1 MMGKTIL
8 MAGTAAVMV
17 AMLAAP
23 ASAADWWEN
32 TKVSGRM
39 YYDFTNI
46 DAKSTPIGGPG
57 VDSSSNGTSFDIKRF
72 YVGIDHKFNDMFS
85 ANVTTDFQYSSTLGS
100 TEVYIKKAYLE
111 ANIMPWLDIRLG
123 STDLPWVP
131 FAEGIYGYRYVENT
145 LIDRTKFGT
154 SADWGV
160 HFKGKFAN
168 DIFEYAIAV
177 VNGNGYK
184 KPGFGFGSNRTDGV
198 DVEGRLSAHWK
209 DFTLAVGGYDGKLGA
224 AHGTT
229 TYHTATRFDALAAY
243 TTGDI
248 RVGVEYFQS
257 NDWKNVTSPVTDS
270 SDGYSAFASYQF
282 TPEWGVFGRYDWVK
296 PNRDTNPALKD
307 NYFNVGVQYTPFK
320 NINLALVYKRDKA
333 DNGFIS
339 TSNGTIGGTSNGTYD
354 EVGLWGSF
362 QW

>member
-1 MMGKTIL
+1 MKGKTIL
-8 MAGTAAVMV
+8 MASAAAVMV
-17 AMLAAP
+17 AASAAP
-23 ASAADWWEN
+23 ASAAEWWEN

-46 DAKSTPIGGPG
+46 DAKSTPIGGPS
-57 VDSSSNGTSFDIKRF
+57 VDSTSNGTSFDIKRF

-85 ANVTTDFQYSSTLGS
+85 ANITTDFQYSSAVGS
-100 TEVYIKKAYLE
+100 TDIFIKKAYLE
-111 ANIMPWLDIRLG
+111 ANIAPWLDVRLG
-123 STDLPWVP
+123 STDLPWIP
-131 FAEGIYGYRYVENT
+131 FVEGVYGNRYVENVVV
-145 LIDRTKFGT
+145 DRTKFGT

-160 HFKGKFAN
+160 HLKGKFAN
-168 DIFEYAIAV
+168 NIFEYAVSV

-184 KPGFGFGSNRTDGV
+184 KPGFGFGNNRTDGV
-198 DVEGRLSAHWK
+198 DVEGRLSANYK
-209 DFTLAVGGYDGKLGA
+209 NFTLAVGGYDGKLGA
-224 AHGTT
+224 AHGAT

-243 TTGDI
+243 TTDKI
-248 RVGVEYFQS
+248 RVGVEYFQA
-257 NDWKNVTSPVTDS
+257 NDWNNVKTPTTDS

-296 PNRDTNPALKD
+296 PNRDTKSALKD

-320 NINLALVYKRDKA
+320 DINLALVYKRDKA
-333 DNGFIS
+333 DNGFIP
-339 TSNGTIGGTSNGTYD
+339 TSNGTIGGTDNGTYD